1 MKEVDTASTPRPL
14 REPSL
19 QAARCDHNISAV
31 LLCLCTVF
39 ACLFVLPCRC
49 SHEVNLTAVFL
60 LVVCV
65 FLREILL
72 CTYVKLLWIKEGSE
86 SVCMDVFN
94 CMTSYS
100 GLLHTHQL
108 QQWDLLNQI

>member
-31 LLCLCTVF
+31 FLCLCTVF

-49 SHEVNLTAVFL
+49 SHEVNLTDCVSSGCM
-60 LVVCV
+60 CV
-65 FLREILL
+65 FA
-72 CTYVKLLWIKEGSE
+72 
-86 SVCMDVFN
+86 
-94 CMTSYS
+94 
-100 GLLHTHQL
+100 
-108 QQWDLLNQI
+108 